1 MPPGQRGH
9 LAGERGP
16 GDPAEV
22 SPLGPM
28 KPCCLHPLSPQ
39 RGVGVLGRKGGGIN
53 HIPNRFQRGFKTIL
67 PKSDVG
73 QTLSPGEL
81 TEPHDHLFLPLYRGG
96 N

>member
-1 MPPGQRGH
+1 MPQGTLSLIMSWKVCDAAQ
-9 LAGERGP
+9 A
-16 GDPAEV
+16 
-22 SPLGPM
+22 LGT
-28 KPCCLHPLSPQ
+28 Q

-53 HIPNRFQRGFKTIL
+53 HIPNTFQRGFKTIP